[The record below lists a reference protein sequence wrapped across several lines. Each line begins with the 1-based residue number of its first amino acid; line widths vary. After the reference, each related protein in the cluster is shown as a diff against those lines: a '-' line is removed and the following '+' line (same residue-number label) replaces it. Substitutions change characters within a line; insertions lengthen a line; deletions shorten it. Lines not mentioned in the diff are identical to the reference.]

1 MTLNEFMKTQAT
13 EQEPITAPAEE
24 PDFDEVIPEGQ
35 RNSTM
40 SHIAGRIIKRY
51 GNTNE
56 AKRKFAEKAA
66 ACNPPLDPKELQTI
80 WSSAIKFGGKVSQQ
94 DGYIPP
100 EDYNNPTSRK
110 PADYSDL
117 GQAYAFAKFCR
128 DYVRYSPA
136 TDYIV
141 YNGIYWEES
150 KPRAQAAL
158 DEFTDAQLKEAEK
171 HIADT
176 EKYMETTGA
185 DAVVAEHGK
194 NAAQYM
200 NEEQL
205 KAYLA
210 NTGAIAYRTF
220 VIKHRDSKYLAAA
233 LKEARPMVE
242 IDHHELN
249 KDGFLLNTP
258 DYTVDLRKGA
268 DGKLPHRAED
278 FITKCTAVAPGI
290 KGADIW
296 EDALNVFF
304 CGDTGLKSYVQ
315 RIAGLCA
322 IGHVYIEALIIAY
335 GEGRN
340 GKSTFWNSIARVLG
354 SYSGHI
360 SADAL
365 TVGCHRNVKPELAE
379 TNGVR
384 ALFAAELE
392 EGLRLN
398 TSVAKQLSSTDE
410 IYAEKKYKDPFS
422 FTPCHTL
429 ILYTNHLPKVGAN
442 DPGTWRRLIVVPF
455 SARIEGNGDHKN
467 YADYLFE
474 NAGEA
479 ILSWIIEGAK
489 AVIDAGFHI
498 EQPECVRSATSAYRE
513 NSDWLGNFIYEC
525 CDIGD
530 GFSASSGDLY
540 TQYRYFCQRVGDYTR
555 STTDFYTAIEFAGF
569 TRRRTRNGRFV
580 DGLRLKSDF
589 ENDTPPLV

>member
-1 MTLNEFMKTQAT
+1 MNLNEFMKTQAT
-13 EQEPITAPAEE
+13 EQELLTAPAEE

-40 SHIAGRIIKRY
+40 SRIAGRIIKRY
-51 GNTNE
+51 GDTNE
-56 AKRKFAEKAA
+56 AKRRFAEKAA

-205 KAYLA
+205 KAYLS

-304 CGDTGLKSYVQ
+304 CGDTELKSYVQ

-398 TSVAKQLSSTDE
+398 TSVAKQLSST
-410 IYAEKKYKDPFS
+410 
-422 FTPCHTL
+422 
-429 ILYTNHLPKVGAN
+429 
-442 DPGTWRRLIVVPF
+442 
-455 SARIEGNGDHKN
+455 
-467 YADYLFE
+467 
-474 NAGEA
+474 
-479 ILSWIIEGAK
+479 
-489 AVIDAGFHI
+489 
-498 EQPECVRSATSAYRE
+498 
-513 NSDWLGNFIYEC
+513 
-525 CDIGD
+525 
-530 GFSASSGDLY
+530 
-540 TQYRYFCQRVGDYTR
+540 
-555 STTDFYTAIEFAGF
+555 
-569 TRRRTRNGRFV
+569 
-580 DGLRLKSDF
+580 
-589 ENDTPPLV
+589 